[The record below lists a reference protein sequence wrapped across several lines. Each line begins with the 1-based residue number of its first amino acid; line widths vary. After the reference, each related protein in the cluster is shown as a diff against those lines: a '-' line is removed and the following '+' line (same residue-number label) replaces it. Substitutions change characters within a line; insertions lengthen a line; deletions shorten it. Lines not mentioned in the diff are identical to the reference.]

1 MSIQEQA
8 PRDARWRAMHD
19 QVKAIRAAVP
29 SLAGSLSSEQFNWQP
44 APDRWS
50 IGQNLQHVVLVGR
63 DYFVPLDMAIAEA
76 KERSAAGRPPYR
88 QGVIGT
94 WLVRSQ
100 EPPVKRRIRT
110 LRRMHPPASL
120 ECDVVLAEFDA
131 FHQELERRMEQ
142 TRDVDLDAGRMR
154 SPLLRLVR
162 LTVGQAMAGL
172 LGHSRRHLWHVE
184 QIRGH
189 SAFPH

>member
-8 PRDARWRAMHD
+8 PRDARWRALHD

-63 DYFVPLDMAIAEA
+63 DYFVPLDTAIAEA
-76 KERSAAGRPPYR
+76 KERSAAGRSPYR

-100 EPPVKRRIRT
+100 EPPVKRRIPT

-120 ECDVVLAEFDA
+120 QCDVVLAEFDA
-131 FHQELERRMEQ
+131 FHQQLERRIEL
-142 TRDVDLDAGRMR
+142 TRDVDLDAGRMH